1 MTPWALRQ
9 FDFWVSAATCFRS
22 TFTCL
27 IRPATRG
34 SFADDVPCAIGTT
47 IATTPNPSKSHGIS
61 ARLIF
66 PSFDRSHW
74 NGSAPAQ
81 PSDVVREADEVQHQ
95 DERDPNDRDALVH
108 LPADSPPADALDERE
123 GDVPT
128 VERQQREQIEERERE
143 AQEDEQP
150 EVRLEAGVQGLRRAL
165 DDPDRRRDLLPL
177 LAVDELRQERRGL
190 LRRLPRHLQRLPQ
203 RSRRREARGL

>member
-47 IATTPNPSKSHGIS
+47 IATNANPSRSHGIS

-81 PSDVVREADEVQHQ
+81 PPDVVREADEVQHQ
-95 DERDPNDRDALVH
+95 DERDPHDRDALVD
-108 LPADSPPADALDERE
+108 LPPDGASAHALDERE
-123 GDVPT
+123 GDVPA
-128 VERQQREQIEERERE
+128 VERQQRQQVEEGERE
-143 AQEDEQP
+143 AEEAEQP
-150 EVRLEAGVQGLRRAL
+150 
-165 DDPDRRRDLLPL
+165 
-177 LAVDELRQERRGL
+177 
-190 LRRLPRHLQRLPQ
+190 
-203 RSRRREARGL
+203 